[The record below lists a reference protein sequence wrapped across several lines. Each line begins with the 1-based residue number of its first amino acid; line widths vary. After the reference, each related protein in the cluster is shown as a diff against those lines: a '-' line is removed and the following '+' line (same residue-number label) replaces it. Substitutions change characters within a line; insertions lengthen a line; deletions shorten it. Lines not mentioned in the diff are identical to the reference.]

1 MQIEDM
7 ELAGV
12 KIITLDV
19 FGDDRGAFAEIYDSV
34 KFAELGLDV
43 TFVQDSWSRSTAAG
57 TVRGFHFQTPPRA
70 QHKLVHVIRGKI
82 FDVIVDL
89 RRDSGTFGQHVSIEL
104 DAKDM
109 KSVFVPAG
117 FAHGFCSLSE
127 NAEITYK
134 MSDNFS
140 LEHYRGLLWSDPDL
154 GINWPV
160 SPGDAIVSEKDSAHP
175 GLKDLPQ
182 IF

>member
-1 MQIEDM
+1 MQIEDTG
-7 ELAGV
+7 LSGA

-43 TFVQDSWSRSTAAG
+43 TFVQDSWSRSGAAG
-57 TVRGFHFQTPPRA
+57 TVRGLHFQMPPRA
-70 QHKLVHVIRGKI
+70 QHKLVHVTRGKV

-109 KSVFVPAG
+109 KSVFVPVG
-117 FAHGFCSLSE
+117 FAYGFCSLTDD
-127 NAEITYK
+127 AEITYK

-140 LEHYRGLLWSDPDL
+140 PEHYLGLLWSDPEL

-160 SPGDAIVSEKDSAHP
+160 RLGDAVVSEKDSVHP
-175 GLKDLPQ
+175 GLKDLRQ
-182 IF
+182 VF